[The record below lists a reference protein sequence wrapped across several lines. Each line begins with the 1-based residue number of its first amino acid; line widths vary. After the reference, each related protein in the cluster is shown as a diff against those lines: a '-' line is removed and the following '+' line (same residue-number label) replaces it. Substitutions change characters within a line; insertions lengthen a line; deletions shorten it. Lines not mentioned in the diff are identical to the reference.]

1 MERERFLR
9 EKVRCHPCYSAAA
22 HFRFGR
28 VHLPVARRC
37 NIQCNYCVRSYACAN
52 ENRPGVTSRVL
63 SPQEA
68 VQAAKAALEAE
79 PRIRVAGIAG
89 PGEPLA
95 NPETFETFALLRRE
109 VPGLMLCLSTNGLA
123 LPQSIERLAE
133 LELTALTVTVNAVSE
148 EVGER
153 IYAFVRENGR
163 VLRGREAFA
172 VLSRNQLLG
181 LRQAAELGMVV
192 KVNSVLIPGIN
203 DSHLAEVAEEV
214 KALGAYTM
222 NIIPLIPQGRFAQ
235 LGAPP
240 REMLERVR
248 EECSRIIRQF
258 RHCRQCRADAAG
270 VPGEEGCTS
279 LAAVT
284 GGM

>member
-1 MERERFLR
+1 MEQRELE
-9 EKVRCHPCYSAAA
+9 EKVRCHPCYSASA

-28 VHLPVARRC
+28 VHLPVAKRC

-63 SPQEA
+63 SPREA
-68 VQAAKAALEAE
+68 VLAAKAALEAE

-95 NPETFETFALLRRE
+95 NPETLETFALLRQE
-109 VPGLMLCLSTNGLA
+109 LPELMLCLSTNGLE
-123 LPQSIERLAE
+123 LPAKIERLAE
-133 LELTALTVTVNAVSE
+133 LEVTALTVTVNAVAP
-148 EVGER
+148 EVGEK
-153 IYAFVRENGR
+153 IYAFVRQGS
-163 VLRGREAFA
+163 VLRGREAFCT
-172 VLSRNQLLG
+172 LSRNQLLG
-181 LRQAAELGMVV
+181 IKQAAELGMVV

-203 DSHLAEVAEEV
+203 HEHLAEVAAEV

-222 NIIPLIPQGRFAQ
+222 NILPLIPQGRFAH
-235 LGAPP
+235 LDAPP
-240 REMLERVR
+240 REMLEAVR
-248 EECSRIIRQF
+248 DACASTIRQF
-258 RHCRQCRADAAG
+258 RHCRQCRADAVG

-279 LAAVT
+279 IAVT